1 MSIISPQHILNI
13 RLEHLAPNES
23 LCCMN
28 ALGLKELEVS
38 RSGLVIHNLFV
49 KSKVESRGG
58 VFAMHLDNFTF
69 VKIDEPSK
77 FFEAFK
83 SAYPAFFSGND
94 KWLRIQKQ

>member
-1 MSIISPQHILNI
+1 MSFISHQTVLNT
-13 RLEHLAPNES
+13 RLEHIAPNET
-23 LCCMN
+23 LCCVN

-38 RSGLVIHNLFV
+38 KSGVVIHNLFV
-49 KSKVESRGG
+49 KSMVESRGG
-58 VFAMHLDNFTF
+58 VYDLHADNFTF
-69 VKIDEPSK
+69 VRIEEPSK